1 MQMSALQVVKFVSL
15 VLSLLLVITGLAYL
29 WHYIPEGPFFGVE
42 PSEDFT
48 GENAWKEYNELTGW
62 ALIFTGFT
70 TLTFVLVLRKF
81 NKSKVRY
88 LLLVGSSLLL
98 SLVLASIVISL
109 VEIFF
114 L

>member
-1 MQMSALQVVKFVSL
+1 MTALKVVKFVSFI
-15 VLSLLLVITGLAYL
+15 VALLLIFMGLAYL

-42 PSEDFT
+42 PSEGFT

-81 NKSKVRY
+81 NKSIFRY
-88 LLLVGSSLLL
+88 LLLVCSSLLL
-98 SLVLASIVISL
+98 SLVLASMVITL
-109 VEIFF
+109 VEIIF

>member
-1 MQMSALQVVKFVSL
+1 M
-15 VLSLLLVITGLAYL
+15 LSLLLITTGLAYL

-42 PSEDFT
+42 PSENFS

-81 NKSKVRY
+81 NKSIFRY
-88 LLLVGSSLLL
+88 LLLVCSSLLL
-98 SLVLASIVISL
+98 SLVLVSMVVSL
-109 VEIFF
+109 VEIFY